1 LSRRAASH
9 LLDFFDPTN
18 VGPNLPPHRC
28 PSTTTPSELPMDG
41 GTSAIWP
48 TGLQFPKAEHFFFHS
63 VPAQLLPKMVH
74 KLLKSR
80 G

>member
-48 TGLQFPKAEHFFFHS
+48 TGLTVSQSGTLFLSFSSGTAITKNGA
-63 VPAQLLPKMVH
+63 
-74 KLLKSR
+74 
-80 G
+80 